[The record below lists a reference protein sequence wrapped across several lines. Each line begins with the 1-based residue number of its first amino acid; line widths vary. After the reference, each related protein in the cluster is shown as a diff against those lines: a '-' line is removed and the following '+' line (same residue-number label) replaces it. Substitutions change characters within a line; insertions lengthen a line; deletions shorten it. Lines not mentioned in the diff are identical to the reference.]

1 MDDFT
6 IGLTIGCF
14 IGGFIG
20 MCVTA
25 LISVNKGEPHD
36 AN

>member
-6 IGLTIGCF
+6 IGLV

-20 MCVTA
+20 AFVGMCVTA
-25 LISVNKGEPHD
+25 ILSVNKGEKD
-36 AN
+36 DGI